1 MIVGEVVLVVSVLV
15 FLICVLGSL
24 GYVDYKRMK
33 SETDARIKTMNSMC
47 SSLDTIKR
55 MLNDKQLRDR
65 LSYVQELRLYY
76 TCCHCQFYEQC
87 KSDAE
92 QESTPFDYLV
102 CEEFREV

>member
-1 MIVGEVVLVVSVLV
+1 MKLIEILVPCFVLLV
-15 FLICVLGSL
+15 FVALLFVAI
-24 GYVDYKRMK
+24 YYDYKRMK

-76 TCCHCQFYEQC
+76 TCCHCQFYDQC
-87 KSDAE
+87 KSDTE